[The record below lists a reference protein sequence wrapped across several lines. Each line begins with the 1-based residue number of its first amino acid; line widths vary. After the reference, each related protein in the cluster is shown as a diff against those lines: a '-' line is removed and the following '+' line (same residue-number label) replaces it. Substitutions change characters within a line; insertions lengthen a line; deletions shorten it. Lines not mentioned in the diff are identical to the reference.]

1 MSYGLTSLQ
10 INLNAVDN
18 ASGTI
23 SNVGSSAKSLVL
35 GFNNVASSAL
45 NLYNM
50 VDRVKDSQVMLDRA
64 NLTVMKSTESVRDAQ
79 NNLTKVLEKFG
90 EGSDQAID
98 AYNRL
103 MLAEES
109 LKVATARA
117 DMAAENQ
124 RKTMMTMAVSVVPTV
139 ITGLTGLNTTIQSL
153 RTQLELTT
161 GAAVELSVAV
171 AAIPLAGIVIA
182 PQVRDFALSLRKQ
195 FGMPE
200 FPTIGKS
207 GFLTPLNEAQI
218 TAATTGMGAATAD
231 VIDYTKTLKDL
242 NTTLAQ
248 TASVTAT
255 TSPLIEQMFK
265 RFYETVN
272 RYKNVAAEV
281 NEAQLANQRVFDN
294 LIRNYNVEKAR
305 EAGKDFVEAYTEAW
319 ESGSMI
325 RAIAVAV
332 RFATAMK
339 IDLQDA
345 VNILDEL
352 MRKIEEPAKAAAAAG
367 GYDWQN
373 LGGAG
378 PAYGLGPGQIMPT
391 SLLGPAA
398 QFAAGRNVTDIIIEA
413 GTPLSYKFEFNAPLV
428 AVTGGGGGNTQNLK
442 MVAGMIQE
450 SLKRVVI
457 EASSANA
464 PSTEKQIRI
473 SSNVTSFSVPATQ
486 MSVTRKANA
495 FAERE
500 YW

>member
-1 MSYGLTSLQ
+1 MSTNLQ

-50 VDRVKDSQVMLDRA
+50 VDRVRDSQVMLDRA
-64 NLTVMKSTESVRDAQ
+64 NLTVMKSTESVRDSQ
-79 NNLTKVLEKFG
+79 NNLNKVLEKFG
-90 EGSDQAID
+90 AGSEQAID

-109 LKVATARA
+109 LKVSTARA

-124 RKTMMTMAVSVVPTV
+124 RKTIWSMAVTTMPTV
-139 ITGLTGLNTTIQSL
+139 ITGLTGLKTTIQYL
-153 RTQLELTT
+153 RTELELTK
-161 GAAVELSVAV
+161 AAAIGLSLAV

-182 PQVRDFALSLRKQ
+182 PQVREFALSLRKQ

-207 GFLTPLNEAQI
+207 GLLTPPGI
-218 TAATTGMGAATAD
+218 TLPSGPSGATAN
-231 VIDYTKTLKDL
+231 VTDYTQALKNL
-242 NTTLAQ
+242 NTTLTQ
-248 TASVTAT
+248 T
-255 TSPLIEQMFK
+255 TSIVSTQAPWIEVWQK
-265 RFYETVN
+265 RWQDTMDRIKGVN
-272 RYKNVAAEV
+272 VELQKTQDV
-281 NEAQLANQRVFDN
+281 NQRVFDN
-294 LIRNYNVEKAR
+294 LIRSYNVEKAR
-305 EAGKDFVEAYTEAW
+305 EAGKDFVEAYTKAW
-319 ESGSMI
+319 ESSSML

-332 RFATAMK
+332 RFANAMK

-345 VNILDEL
+345 VNVLDEL
-352 MRKIEEPAKAAAAAG
+352 MRKIEAPAEAAR

-373 LGGAG
+373 LGGTG
-378 PAYGLGPGQIMPT
+378 PVYGLGPGQIMPT

-398 QFAAGRNVTDIIIEA
+398 QFAAGGKATDIIIDT
-413 GTPLSYKFEFNAPLV
+413 GTPINYRFEFHAPLV
-428 AVTGGGGGNTQNLK
+428 AVIGGGGGSTQNLK

-457 EASSANA
+457 EASSPNA

-473 SSNVTSFSVPATQ
+473 SGDVGIPAVQMATQ
-486 MSVTRKANA
+486 VSTVGTLLRMKA
-495 FAERE
+495 AEGRV
-500 YW
+500 Y